1 MRRLLIL
8 AVALVAVFGMLAPP
22 AMAQAPAPKVTITG
36 FIDEV
41 GTYTKNMSTYDQNY
55 NRGKDT
61 FSYGRTRGR
70 FDIVGEVGK
79 AKAVLGIELDATYGQ
94 TGNQEIQHTAVSS
107 LTGGTVV
114 GGRQCFGCDTGF
126 NLNTDAL
133 GMVEIKWLYTEF
145 PMPIPIPNTLRLGAQ
160 PFGTLATDKL
170 ALYANGDFPGV
181 TVNLD
186 FAPGATLNL
195 AYVQV
200 EEQMTGVKDGWMRG
214 EDWAVITSFGFSP
227 FKGLTVKPMYSFFQ
241 ASGPTSSNASQG
253 RAGLSIGAGPGTP
266 FTKPAGLNPGVTQN
280 TQVNGDPT
288 GIVENRHTIGVD
300 ATFTAGP
307 FSLQPSVLYQWGRR
321 GNYITLAPYGAVG
334 TLQHADMSAWLV
346 DVRGAFNV
354 GPLTLAGLVMWTSGD
369 SAKSNPFKT
378 VGYFQPLD
386 TDSSYLGDWGTQILS
401 LGIDYFNQ
409 LYYNS
414 SGLTPGVAIGYDKYG
429 RIEVGGK
436 VAYALTPAFTVG
448 AGVAA
453 AWTDKKVNT
462 DSNLAAA
469 TGLTPLFSAHPRPE
483 GDTQYLGTEINLATT
498 WRFAPGLAWD
508 IAGGYLFSGDALSH
522 ATTTNGTGG
531 ATFNDSG
538 RGSKHPQ
545 DVIIA
550 TTRVRFSF

>member
-1 MRRLLIL
+1 
-8 AVALVAVFGMLAPP
+8 MLAPP

-41 GTYTKNMSTYDQNY
+41 GTYTKNMSTYDLNY

-70 FDIVGEVGK
+70 FDIIGEVGK

-94 TGNQEIQHTAVSS
+94 TGNQEIQHTGVSS
-107 LTGGTVV
+107 LTGGGLP

-145 PMPIPIPNTLRLGAQ
+145 PMPIPVPNTLRLGAQ
-160 PFGTLATDKL
+160 PFGTLATNKL

-181 TVNLD
+181 AVNLD

-214 EDWAVITSFGFSP
+214 EDWAVIASFGFDP
-227 FKGLTVKPMYSFFQ
+227 FKGLTIKPMYSIFQ
-241 ASGPTSSNASQG
+241 ASGPTSSNARQA
-253 RAGLSIGAGPGTP
+253 RAGLSIGSGPGTP
-266 FTKPAGLNPGVTQN
+266 FTKPAALNPGVVQN
-280 TQVNGDPT
+280 TQNNGDPT
-288 GIVENRHTIGVD
+288 GITETRHTIGVD

-334 TLQHADMSAWLV
+334 TFRHADMSAWLV

-354 GPLTLAGLVMWTSGD
+354 GPLMIAGLTMWTSGD

-409 LYYNS
+409 LYYNA

-429 RIEVGGK
+429 RIEAGGK

-453 AWTDKKVNT
+453 AWTDKSVNT
-462 DSNLAAA
+462 DSNLSAA
-469 TGLTPLFSAHPRPE
+469 TGLTPLFSAHKRPE
-483 GDTQYLGTEINLATT
+483 GDSRYLGTELNLATT

-522 ATTTNGTGG
+522 ATTTVGLGGT
-531 ATFNDSG
+531 TMNDSG
-538 RGSKHPQ
+538 RGGKHPS